1 MSKDFST
8 DQLLLERPSV
18 ELNPVRTQP
27 VPTQP
32 LPTQDYA
39 ADHLMDEIFGDV
51 ERVLDN
57 SLVPPSEPL
66 PVEPDPAQ
74 INFDLAAMLAT
85 RFPQADVAE
94 TAPITPPAPARELRP
109 RRAAGMSVI
118 ERLMIFTGCASALAA
133 IGIWLIS
140 QGILGRAITALQQQ
154 TATPAPVATLPQ
166 ASPADAQFSDYVQR
180 SLETIDR
187 TAAANPAATLATVPV
202 PATPGPPGAKA
213 NLPGIAVPGGAAKL
227 PTLPSVINLP
237 AAKVSVINQQSA
249 QPAQPVDNVTRNEFN
264 QLLTRVANVLE
275 RISPGSSGRLPAGI
289 ASNPR
294 TAPDRATA
302 AKPAAPV
309 APVGPQRTLTT
320 ALEMGQQSAVL
331 LEMNGVT
338 QRVYL
343 GESVGSSGWSLI
355 DVSKGAA
362 TFRRNGEVKT
372 MSAGEKL

>member
-1 MSKDFST
+1 MSQAFST
-8 DQLLLERPSV
+8 EQLLLERPV
-18 ELNPVRTQP
+18 VHFNPAA
-27 VPTQP
+27 
-32 LPTQDYA
+32 LPTQND
-39 ADHLMDEIFGDV
+39 ADDLMDEIFGDV

-57 SLVPPSEPL
+57 SLVPPSETL
-66 PVEPDPAQ
+66 PAEPAAD

-85 RFPQADVAE
+85 RFPQAAE
-94 TAPITPPAPARELRP
+94 TEDIAIAAPAKALRT
-109 RRAAGMSVI
+109 RRPAAKGMSVL

-133 IGIWLIS
+133 ISIWLIT

-154 TATPAPVATLPQ
+154 TPAPVATLPQ
-166 ASPADAQFSDYVQR
+166 VSAADAQFSDYVQR

-202 PATPGPPGAKA
+202 PATPGAKPNSTA
-213 NLPGIAVPGGAAKL
+213 PLPGIAVPGGVKPAA
-227 PTLPSVINLP
+227 LPSVINLP
-237 AAKVSVINQQSA
+237 APKVSVINQQ
-249 QPAQPVDNVTRNEFN
+249 PAQPVDSVTRNEFN
-264 QLLTRVANVLE
+264 ELLTRVANVLE
-275 RISPGSSGRLPAGI
+275 RISPGSSSRLPAGLSTGV

-294 TAPDRATA
+294 PVTAARAGA
-302 AKPAAPV
+302 AKPAAPAAPV
-309 APVGPQRTLTT
+309 VPVGPQRTLTT

-343 GESVGSSGWSLI
+343 GESAGSSGWTLI

-372 MSAGEKL
+372 LSAGEKL